1 MATKLVTRHKDRR
14 NGVAVSAASAKVASG
29 VGAKERT
36 GDACSEAASANGA
49 PMHSKRGRSR
59 RAEESREEGE
69 TGVPAPAKR
78 LAASADKLNMIR
90 AVK

>member
-1 MATKLVTRHKDRR
+1 MAV
-14 NGVAVSAASAKVASG
+14 NAASAKVASG
-29 VGAKERT
+29 VGVKESA
-36 GDACSEAASANGA
+36 GEAWSEAASANGA
-49 PMHSKRGRSR
+49 PRQSKRGRSK
-59 RAEESREEGE
+59 RAEESGEEGE